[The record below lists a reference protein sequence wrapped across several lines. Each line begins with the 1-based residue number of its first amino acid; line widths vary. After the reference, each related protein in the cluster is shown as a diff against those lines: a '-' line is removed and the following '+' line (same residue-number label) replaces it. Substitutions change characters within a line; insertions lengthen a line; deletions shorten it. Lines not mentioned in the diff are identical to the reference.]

1 MYMEDLNIILKVKND
16 VNNSL
21 RNIKSLEEIATE
33 FYINDLED
41 PMLYL
46 LYLKLNKSKLNSNEI
61 NQITET
67 IDLLKLKN
75 KKDNDYNKN
84 YLKNTSL

>member
-1 MYMEDLNIILKVKND
+1 MEDLNIILKVKND

>member
-1 MYMEDLNIILKVKND
+1 MEDLNIILKVKND

-75 KKDNDYNKN
+75 KKVDDYNKN

>member
-33 FYINDLED
+33 FY
-41 PMLYL
+41 
-46 LYLKLNKSKLNSNEI
+46 LNSNEI

>member
-1 MYMEDLNIILKVKND
+1 MYMEDLNIILKVKHD

-21 RNIKSLEEIATE
+21 RNIKSLEEIASE

-46 LYLKLNKSKLNSNEI
+46 LYLKLNESKLNANEMH
-61 NQITET
+61 QITET
-67 IDLLKLKN
+67 INLLKIKN
-75 KKDNDYNKN
+75 KKDNDYNKT